1 MFSIS
6 PTLIV
11 CAHPNQVHSEMGED
25 VVVLSMQR
33 GAYFNL
39 NPVGAFIWKKIQ
51 TPVSTQALRDAVLE
65 EFEVPARECERDL
78 LEILT
83 ELKDNGL
90 LEIKS

>member
-1 MFSIS
+1 MEIS
-6 PTLIV
+6 PTLLV

-25 VVVLSMQR
+25 IVVLSMQR

-51 TPVSTQALRDAVLE
+51 QPVSTQALRDAILE
-65 EFEVPARECERDL
+65 EFEVTAKQCEQDL
-78 LEILT
+78 IEILT
-83 ELKDNGL
+83 ELKNNGL